1 MKALSRYIILIAA
14 LIFSVIELPAQAPVV
29 TPIDS
34 TGCTP
39 PKKRELFHDLIDKE
53 QKAIGPARGMTE
65 VMAASVDLFQCAIER
80 DSLIGEQDK
89 VRYLRGMESVLKAF
103 SSKRNST
110 PASLDN
116 IITAYIRAATKDM
129 AQQGIAPVLSGLDY
143 AETDMLLLATR
154 RTFEKNSGLPQCEDL
169 LKLKYCIAYPA
180 QTFYV
185 LKENPGL
192 PFADSM
198 VRIVSKQFPRQL
210 YDYAASGNKLGVLLH
225 SIQDDP
231 FIRTVVQMSDSRNG
245 QQYFPFLDNLV
256 KGKMSFADIDS
267 VKDDSLAYYRLLV
280 KTQLDYSGRAAKGD
294 TAVEA
299 QALAERLEKKALE
312 SFINTINALHE
323 EKPEVRFKS
332 IQGLTATEL
341 YYLIT
346 SSDGVIYTSSF
357 VKGVYPLMLQK
368 SNRRGDSLLMAVHY
382 DKYRKLIKM
391 AAGYNMLS
399 DFLNSFPGKSTNGE
413 TDAAKLMRI
422 FVENL
427 EKGNGVEDG
436 VDVADSYA
444 SIVESMKPVAKEML
458 KNVEANYK
466 RNEAAGN
473 HKGMALYKILDKIFL
488 SADSSNKVDLVK
500 ELGISPV
507 YQVPYN
513 ALLSDSGRVNMQ
525 VFFYSDIK
533 VQGIFNGFIGLF
545 NNSNWK
551 IDRSNPQWVTVHSVK
566 GKPVS
571 IYANTAPVEENGE
584 DEANQKALGA
594 YLKSE
599 GIYPTITIHR
609 GHSYTAPYTI
619 KQMCADS
626 KIVFLGSCG
635 GYQIINAVLQRI
647 PDAHIIAT
655 KQIADAEVNQPFFR
669 LLMEEVRE
677 GHNIDWIP
685 FWKELDRR
693 VNASIFEDYM
703 PPYKNLGAIFI
714 QAYRKNFAE

>member
-1 MKALSRYIILIAA
+1 MKAFSPYILAALCIFIAVDLSAQAIPIAA
-14 LIFSVIELPAQAPVV
+14 
-29 TPIDS
+29 IDS
-34 TGCTP
+34 SGCTP

-53 QKAIGPARGMTE
+53 QKSIGPSRGMTE
-65 VMAASVDLFQCAIER
+65 VMAASVDLFQCAMER
-80 DSLIGEQDK
+80 DTLLGEQDK

-103 SSKRNST
+103 NAKKNA
-110 PASLDN
+110 PAAMLDN
-116 IITAYIRAATKDM
+116 IITAYINCTTKDM
-129 AQQGIAPVLSGLDY
+129 QRNSIVPAIHGLDY
-143 AETDMLLLATR
+143 METDLLLLATR
-154 RTFEKNSGLPQCEDL
+154 RTFEKNPGLPQCEEL

-185 LKENPGL
+185 LKENPDL
-192 PFADSM
+192 PFADSL

-210 YDYAASGNKLGVLLH
+210 YDYAASGSKLGALLH
-225 SIQDDP
+225 NIQDDP
-231 FIRTVVQMSDSRNG
+231 FIKTIVQMSDSRNG

-256 KGKMSFADIDS
+256 RGKMRFADIDS
-267 VKDDSLAYYRLLV
+267 VKDDSMAYYRLLV
-280 KTQLDYSGRAAKGD
+280 QTQLDYSQRADKGD
-294 TAVEA
+294 TAYESK
-299 QALAERLEKKALE
+299 ALAERLEKKALE
-312 SFINTINALHE
+312 SFVNTINALHE

-332 IQGLTATEL
+332 IQSMTAKEL
-341 YYLIT
+341 YYLIV
-346 SSDGVIYTSSF
+346 SSDGIIYTSSF
-357 VKGVYPLMLQK
+357 VKGVYPLMMQK
-368 SNRRGDSLLMAVHY
+368 CNHRGDSLLARVYY

-391 AAGYNMLS
+391 SAGYNMLS
-399 DFLNSFPGKSTNGE
+399 DFLGSFPGKTNGE
-413 TDAAKLMRI
+413 SDAVKLMRT
-422 FVENL
+422 FVTGLEN
-427 EKGNGVEDG
+427 GNGLEDG

-444 SIVESMKPVAKEML
+444 SVIESMKPVAKEML

-473 HKGMALYKILDKIFL
+473 ARGMALYRILDKIFL
-488 SADSSNKVDLVK
+488 SADSSNKVDLVS

-507 YQVPYN
+507 YRVPYE
-513 ALLSDSGRVNMQ
+513 ALLSDSGRVNVQ

-551 IDRSNPQWVTVHSVK
+551 IDRSNPQWVVIHSIK

-584 DEANQKALGA
+584 DEVNQKTLNAWLR
-594 YLKSE
+594 SQH
-599 GIYPTITIHR
+599 IYPSITIHR

-619 KQMCADS
+619 RQMSADS

-635 GYQIINAVLQRI
+635 GYQIINAVLQKI

-669 LLMEEVRE
+669 LLTEEIRE
-677 GHNIDWIP
+677 GHNIEWIP

-714 QAYRKNFAE
+714 QAYSKNFSE